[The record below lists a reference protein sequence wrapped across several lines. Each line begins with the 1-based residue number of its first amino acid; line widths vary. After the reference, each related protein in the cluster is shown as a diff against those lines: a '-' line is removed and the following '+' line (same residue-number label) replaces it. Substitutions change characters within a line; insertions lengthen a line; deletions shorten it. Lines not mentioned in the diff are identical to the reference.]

1 MGRVLLAHDPEIDRA
16 VAIKTIQI
24 FAALPERERAEA
36 RERFLREARAAGK
49 LLHPGIVTL
58 FDVGETDGLLYL
70 AMEYV
75 EGTTLDVYCQPDKL
89 LPVKII
95 VELVAAAA
103 DALEYAHGTGVVH
116 RDIKPANLMRSGEHS
131 VKIMDFGLA
140 LPSRG
145 QLTQDSVLRGTPSYM
160 SPEQIR
166 GAALDGRSDLFS
178 LAVVLYEMLTGE
190 KPFLGD
196 SISSIIF
203 RIVNEPPR
211 DASAMSRRVPPALD
225 AFLQRALSK
234 TPEERFASGAVFAS
248 ALRGTVAGLSAPA
261 PARRKA
267 SAGPA
272 STSPSKPATSPPRS
286 RPRRSSLRPWLLA
299 TVLVVVAAAGGYYY
313 FGEQLGLPRLGA
325 SAEVWWETR
334 VVTEPPGVELSL
346 DGVPLDPQ
354 QAGLVRFRP
363 EGPFGVLSAQ
373 LGCRTVERPLDP
385 ADAGGEIVLVI
396 DPEEVVA
403 PFDPGVGSAEVRLN
417 GERLGDGAV
426 ELQLD
431 LCRENRLQVQAA
443 GFYPVELAIPAQAT
457 PLEARTLLAGLQL
470 DPIPIGR
477 LLLPESGIKLVY
489 YVDGERLRGSTR
501 EVELTEG
508 EHELRIKNEAYWID
522 VRDRV
527 SVVGG
532 ETVEV
537 DLAPPALTTLVVQAF
552 PANCKVYLK
561 RRGASTWKY
570 FDDTPVK
577 RRIAIGPYDLRV
589 ELNPTGE
596 TRDQQIE
603 LRAGDNPPVRVSFG
617 KRS

>member
-1 MGRVLLAHDPEIDRA
+1 
-16 VAIKTIQI
+16 
-24 FAALPERERAEA
+24 
-36 RERFLREARAAGK
+36 
-49 LLHPGIVTL
+49 
-58 FDVGETDGLLYL
+58 
-70 AMEYV
+70 
-75 EGTTLDVYCQPDKL
+75 
-89 LPVKII
+89 
-95 VELVAAAA
+95 
-103 DALEYAHGTGVVH
+103 
-116 RDIKPANLMRSGEHS
+116 
-131 VKIMDFGLA
+131 
-140 LPSRG
+140 
-145 QLTQDSVLRGTPSYM
+145 VLRGTPSYM

-166 GAALDGRSDLFS
+166 GATLDGRSDLFS

-190 KPFLGD
+190 KPFAGD

-211 DASAMSRRVPPALD
+211 DASAMSQRVPAALD

-234 TPEERFASGAVFAS
+234 TAEERFAGGAVFAS
-248 ALRGTVAGLSAPA
+248 ALRGTVEGLSAPPPERPAA
-261 PARRKA
+261 PAGRA
-267 SAGPA
+267 SVP
-272 STSPSKPATSPPRS
+272 PSESAATPPRS

-299 TVLVVVAAAGGYYY
+299 AVLVVVTGAGGYYY

-325 SAEVWWETR
+325 PAEVWWETR

-346 DGVPLDPQ
+346 DGVPLDPE

-403 PFDPGVGSAEVRLN
+403 PFDPGVENAEVRLN
-417 GERLGDGAV
+417 GERMGAGAV

-431 LCRENRLQVQAA
+431 LCRENRLEVRAA
-443 GFYPVELAIPAQAT
+443 GFYPADLAVPAQAT
-457 PLEARTLLAGLQL
+457 PLEARTLLAGLRL
-470 DPIPIGR
+470 EPIPIGR
-477 LLLPESGIKLVY
+477 LLLPESRIKLVY
-489 YVDGERLRGSTR
+489 YVDGERLDGSAR

-537 DLAPPALTTLVVQAF
+537 ALAPHALTTLVVQAF

-561 RRGASTWKY
+561 RRGASKWKY
-570 FDDTPVK
+570 LDDTPVK
-577 RRIAIGPYDLRV
+577 RRIAVGPYDLRV

-596 TRDQQIE
+596 TRDRQIE